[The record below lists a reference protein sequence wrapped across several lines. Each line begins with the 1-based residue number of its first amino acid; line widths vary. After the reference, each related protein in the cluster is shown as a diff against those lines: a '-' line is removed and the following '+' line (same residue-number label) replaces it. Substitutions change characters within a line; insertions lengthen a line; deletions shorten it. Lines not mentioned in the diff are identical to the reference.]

1 MVITTRQEGTDV
13 IKNEQTIYYW
23 GSDKLYSLSP
33 EDPFRHL
40 SYFFHKNITTIFWLV
55 YKLYEDSECVTHP
68 WVPVSNQLTNK
79 KRAFRDM
86 FDESVNKG
94 DFSSGSWRT
103 DRILI
108 GGNGRELKSREGDQ
122 KLELLSWLFQHND
135 FLIFYSRIY
144 SIYRQTYP
152 WHLRPAPSFLVFLLQ
167 FSWHGFSRPRTLPF
181 PSRTVSSS
189 GCQHRSAHTKRPLRL
204 VESNLGLE

>member
-1 MVITTRQEGTDV
+1 MKTVNVSLIPEF
-13 IKNEQTIYYW
+13 
-23 GSDKLYSLSP
+23 LYLTSWLTKSM
-33 EDPFRHL
+33 HL
-40 SYFFHKNITTIFWLV
+40 EMCLM
-55 YKLYEDSECVTHP
+55 
-68 WVPVSNQLTNK
+68 NQWI
-79 KRAFRDM
+79 
-86 FDESVNKG
+86 NKG

-108 GGNGRELKSREGDQ
+108 GGNGRELKSRQGDQ

-152 WHLRPAPSFLVFLLQ
+152 WHLTPAPSFLVFLLQ